1 MSKHLTAFFML
12 LCITSLF
19 ISPATYA
26 KSKER
31 LGINKQGIK
40 VWTYQTKD
48 NPMLEYRA
56 ETTLNTTLEN
66 ATGLILDVERGKKWI
81 PYMSDIQVIERDDK
95 AGEFIIYC
103 RMDFPFPL
111 NDRDVVI
118 QGNYRKDSY
127 GRIIINNKA
136 INDPRVPIKNNVIR
150 ISDYEGD
157 WIVTKLSAKQVKVT
171 TSGFAD
177 PAGAIPTSFVNTFVE
192 QQPYQMLQRMKD
204 QVKAVNYTL
213 KDLPS
218 VLK

>member
-103 RMDFPFPL
+103 RIDFPFPL

-118 QGNYRKDSY
+118 QSNYRKDSY
-127 GRIIINNKA
+127 GRIIIKNKA

-157 WIVTKLSAKQVKVT
+157 WIMTKLSAKQVKVT